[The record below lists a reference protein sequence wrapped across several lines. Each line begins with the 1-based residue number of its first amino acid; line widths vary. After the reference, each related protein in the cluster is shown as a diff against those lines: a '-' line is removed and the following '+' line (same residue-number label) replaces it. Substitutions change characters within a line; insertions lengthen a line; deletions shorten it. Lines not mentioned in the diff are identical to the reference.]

1 MATSAQINAIADA
14 ILVAFNSDAALF
26 AAYLKRAKLETDLA
40 QIESTLR
47 KTRAAATA
55 ASSAN
60 EVTLQQLEAQRLAK
74 LGEIDAL

>member
-1 MATSAQINAIADA
+1 MATSAQISAIADA

-26 AAYLKRAKLETDLA
+26 AAFLKRARLETDLT

-55 ASSAN
+55 ASSAS
-60 EVTLQQLEAQRLAK
+60 EATAQELDAQRLAK